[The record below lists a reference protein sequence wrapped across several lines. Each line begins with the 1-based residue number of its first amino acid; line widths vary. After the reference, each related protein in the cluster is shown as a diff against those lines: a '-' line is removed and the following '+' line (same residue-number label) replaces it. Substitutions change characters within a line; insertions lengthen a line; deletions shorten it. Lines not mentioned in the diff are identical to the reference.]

1 MAIDAKQLVKT
12 MLGAASTELKEAWPE
27 VKEFAESEA
36 QKIASDI
43 LMIEKLHLAG
53 RISKKRAR
61 LHLQIQKNASKTV
74 LLTIKGMGLIAVE
87 EAINATVRAIREPV
101 NAAIGFALI

>member
-1 MAIDAKQLVKT
+1 MAINAKQLVKT
-12 MLGAASTELKEAWPE
+12 MLEAASSELKEAWPE
-27 VKEFAESEA
+27 VKDFAESEA
-36 QKIASDI
+36 KKIAADI
-43 LMIEKLHLAG
+43 VMIEKLHLAG

-87 EAINATVRAIREPV
+87 DAINATVRAIREPV